1 MSNQYKTKLS
11 YEDLKEVYAKYIGI
25 KSSCFYDDSS
35 YEFSKEVNAL
45 YVDLRAKKWDAARV
59 SDDLFKEVLSFD
71 VITGQYDFEYIPPA
85 PRCDDSI
92 TLEELVARKEKEHYE
107 NNPCN
112 AFTFFAVAAVG
123 IALSMSM

>member
-1 MSNQYKTKLS
+1 MSYQYKTKLS

-25 KSSCFYDDSS
+25 KSSCFYDDSG
-35 YEFSKEVNAL
+35 YEFSKEVDAL
-45 YVDLRAKKWDAARV
+45 YVELRAKKWDAAKV

-71 VITGQYDFEYIPPA
+71 VITGQYDFEYIPPE

-92 TLEELVARKEKEHYE
+92 KLEELVAKKEKEHYE

-112 AFTFFAVAAVG
+112 ALTFFAVAAVG

>member
-11 YEDLKEVYAKYIGI
+11 YDDLQKVYAKYIGI
-25 KSSCFYDDSS
+25 KSGGFYDDSS
-35 YEFSKEVNAL
+35 YEFSKEVDAL
-45 YVDLRAKKWDAARV
+45 YVELRAKKWDAAKV

-92 TLEELVARKEKEHYE
+92 TLQELVARKENEHYE